1 MIMAA
6 SDLFKYNRL
15 GGSALLVV
23 ALLMSVA
30 TNSIWAKDLSNR
42 ELVDKESA
50 KNANIQEAQKL
61 NGEAPVA
68 SKSKDA
74 PAQRDALGGASTL
87 SDSKNK
93 HDAKE
98 TADVVNQVPGV
109 KVKSADLEPPTAPPI
124 KGFHPI
130 KKLLR
135 PVENLEGMTVKLEQ
149 QIMKLEG
156 PIASLQPPMINLQK
170 KMNKVDDHLGLM
182 EGRLSGMSSQV
193 NGVREDIANMRKDI
207 QELKTPIQQLRGPI
221 GSVAKPLEAVQNQL
235 SLILLAILVAA
246 AAVAIGTPVAAVL
259 MYKNRHKLFPG
270 MSDHDMPKVVQPDKE
285 PVSAR
290 R

>member
-1 MIMAA
+1 MAA
-6 SDLFKYNRL
+6 RELFNYNRFGKITIL
-15 GGSALLVV
+15 SL
-23 ALLMSVA
+23 ALLMSAA
-30 TNSIWAKDLSNR
+30 TNAGQATDLNNR
-42 ELVDKESA
+42 EMVDKESA

-61 NGEAPVA
+61 NGDTQVA
-68 SKSKDA
+68 AKGKDA
-74 PAQRDALGGASTL
+74 PAQRDSLGGASAL

-98 TADVVNQVPGV
+98 TASVVNQVPGV
-109 KVKSADLEPPTAPPI
+109 KVKSTDLEPPTAPPI

-135 PVENLEGMTVKLEQ
+135 PVENLEGMSVKLEQ

-156 PIASLQPPMINLQK
+156 PIAGLQPPMINLQK
-170 KMNKVDDHLGLM
+170 KMNKVDDHLGQM
-182 EGRLSGMSSQV
+182 EGRLDGMSGQV
-193 NGVREDIANMRKDI
+193 NGVREDIAGMRKDI

-221 GSVAKPLEAVQNQL
+221 GTVAKPLEAVQMQL

-259 MYKNRHKLFPG
+259 IYRNRHKLFPG
-270 MSDHDMPKVVQPDKE
+270 MSDHEMPKVVEPGKE
-285 PVSAR
+285 PVGAAR

>member
-1 MIMAA
+1 MVARE
-6 SDLFKYNRL
+6 LFKYNRL
-15 GGSALLVV
+15 GKITMLSAALLFS
-23 ALLMSVA
+23 AA
-30 TNSIWAKDLSNR
+30 TSSIDAKDLNNK

-61 NGEAPVA
+61 NGEAPAA
-68 SKSKDA
+68 SKDKNA
-74 PAQRDALGGASTL
+74 PAQRDSLGGASAL
-87 SDSKNK
+87 SDTKNK

-98 TADVVNQVPGV
+98 TASVVNQVPGV

-156 PIASLQPPMINLQK
+156 PIAALQPPMINLQK
-170 KMNKVDDHLGLM
+170 KMNKVDDHLGQM
-182 EGRLSGMSSQV
+182 EGRLGGMSSQV
-193 NGVREDIANMRKDI
+193 SGVREDIANMRKDI

-221 GSVAKPLEAVQNQL
+221 GTVAKPLEAVQNQL

-246 AAVAIGTPVAAVL
+246 AAVAIGTPVAAV
-259 MYKNRHKLFPG
+259 MIYRNRHKLFPG
-270 MSDHDMPKVVQPDKE
+270 MSDREMPKVVEPGKE
-285 PVSAR
+285 PASAR